1 MRAIRLDQWLE
12 SRTPAGVLAP
22 MRILERMETG
32 GVAWLG
38 NRRILARGFLVVSR
52 QDLWRKV
59 EPEEVSVPPT
69 RLLPDTVLLLLR
81 PPEDEAKLL
90 ESPGLVQQ
98 AQTPGVISE
107 EQERLEKKR
116 AETLGKLT
124 RRLVMARLEQVL
136 LERGWGPEQALEF
149 AAQIPSCEMDE
160 IRQVLARDGRCR
172 HEAPVERVLLEF
184 LPWFGMLSTLEP
196 ERLGAFFP
204 GLAPQTAR
212 NLTDMLESRAR
223 LGLIVQESL
232 DREYPIHP
240 GGLAADEEIDPY
252 LEKHRRLAEEAESQG
267 QWVTAALEQVR
278 ESRLCVG
285 KRSENALA
293 RARANLRLLVESI
306 GSPLGLNE
314 AEVESFISALDP
326 VLDKAEQGESREE
339 AAFLRHLQAMRD
351 GLANKAYAL
360 DVVEYAIS
368 LGVRPWKR
376 QLHYLGLVQVSGRL
390 KTLLGLLPVMRVP
403 DQCRATLQRLLGQSS
418 HHSEDQVRMLFHPL
432 IDSALDDVGLIA
444 DNPLERV
451 ARRKIIQELIDR
463 ILDQGHIT
471 FYDLRDALS
480 RNHLKMHDIRDPA
493 EWLQGD
499 PLLRLDRRL
508 AAPLDGIYRPCPVY
522 SRILERIT
530 SLGFGT
536 GVGRWLVSK
545 VIIPY
550 GLAALLVVMGHAL
563 WEHFGG
569 GGTNAIT
576 ATGEAAQAVAEAVGE
591 SRGESLQKTATNV
604 ALSVHTKPPPSV
616 MTPGNLLALGAL
628 GTVFLLFT
636 NHPVLRGAAWR
647 TLCALG
653 DAIHW
658 LVHDLPEILPSHPL
672 FLYGVRWP
680 LAILW
685 HALIKPL
692 AVVLFLFWLTGT
704 EFHWTSPLLFA
715 AWLGVAVALMS
726 RQARVAE
733 EWFAG
738 VLREAL
744 LALRSGVLMRAVGV
758 LNELF
763 RMATRWFDTQ
773 MANVETLLRVRQRDN
788 AGQLGGRALLS
799 LLWFPLGWLGRF
811 TFVVLIEP
819 MLHPL
824 KLPISFLAAKV
835 IYPFLYPFTTDV
847 AIPALTPMMGAL
859 TAGLVMGVLVFLLP
873 NAFGFFFWEFREN
886 RGLYEAN
893 RPERPAPDG
902 AGPHGETMAV
912 LLEPGLHGGVLPALY
927 TKLRNASLPATE
939 GGTRAAQRACERKLD
954 LLREGLGRFFR
965 RNFLDVLGV
974 SQAWKQS
981 WETQPESQK
990 TLLLPLAPEAANPVA
1005 QRQWWR
1011 PFELESVNL
1020 AVNRVEA
1027 TFRPLK
1033 GTGLPAGKD
1042 HAAEPLRIYVAY
1054 MENHLQAWIDRPA
1067 WVDTLPEEKR
1077 HALAWSLAW
1086 VYRAAGVEVAREPLD
1101 LLAPSGTTHTHLT
1114 GDKVVF
1120 SAADGSR
1127 VIYRLADRGRAWQRL
1142 TEAPSTNL
1150 AFGPSAVPGEVRPA
1164 WRALFGEMPFTWDL
1178 FVERWSAD
1186 ARGEDFGQV
1195 RLDDYW
1201 IDLLGDTRSG
1211 MGSKGL
1217 RLADPSQILG
1227 A

>member
-1 MRAIRLDQWLE
+1 MRSIRLDQWLE
-12 SRTPAGVLAP
+12 SRAPGGVLAP
-22 MRILERMETG
+22 MRIMERMETG

-38 NRRILARGFLVVSR
+38 NRRLAARGYLVVSR

-59 EPEEVSVPPT
+59 EPEELAVSPT
-69 RLLPDTVLLLLR
+69 RLLPDTVLLLLK
-81 PPEDEAKLL
+81 PGEDETKLL
-90 ESPGLVQQ
+90 ESPGLVRQ
-98 AQTPGVISE
+98 AQTPGVITE

-124 RRLVMARLEQVL
+124 RRLVMARVEQVL
-136 LERGWGPEQALEF
+136 VEGGWDSEAAGEF
-149 AAQIPSCEMDE
+149 AETIPSCEMDE

-172 HEAPVERVLLEF
+172 PDAPAERVLLEF
-184 LPWFGMLSTLEP
+184 LPWFGMLSSLEP
-196 ERLGAFFP
+196 ERMGACFP
-204 GLAPQTAR
+204 GLAPQTAKS
-212 NLTDMLESRAR
+212 LGEKLESKTR
-223 LGLIVQESL
+223 LGLIVRESL
-232 DREYPIHP
+232 DLDYPFHP
-240 GGLAADEEIDPY
+240 GGAAADEEADPY

-293 RARANLRLLVESI
+293 RARANLRLLVESVAP
-306 GSPLGLNE
+306 PLGLDNEE
-314 AEVESFISALDP
+314 AESFLTALDP
-326 VLDKAEQGESREE
+326 VLDKAEQGESGEE
-339 AAFLRHLQAMRD
+339 SAFLRNLQSMSD

-390 KTLLGLLPVMRVP
+390 KTLLGLLPVMRVS
-403 DQCRATLQRLLGQSS
+403 DNSRVILQRLLGKSS
-418 HHSEDQVRMLFHPL
+418 LHAENQVRRLFHPL
-432 IDSALDDVGLIA
+432 IDSALDDVGLQP

-463 ILDQGHIT
+463 ILEQGHIT

-480 RNHLKMHDIRDPA
+480 RNHLKMQDIRDPA

-536 GVGRWLVSK
+536 GLGRWLVSK

-550 GLAALLVVMGHAL
+550 GLAALLVVMVHAL

-569 GGTNAIT
+569 GGKQAVT
-576 ATGEAAQAVAEAVGE
+576 ATGDAAQAVAEAVQENQTQG
-591 SRGESLQKTATNV
+591 LQETATKV
-604 ALSVHTKPPPSV
+604 ALSVHSKPPPSV
-616 MTPGNLLALGAL
+616 LTPANLVALGLL

-636 NHPVLRGAAWR
+636 NHPALRWLVWRVLN
-647 TLCALG
+647 ALG

-680 LAILW
+680 LSVLW
-685 HALIKPL
+685 HAVIKPL
-692 AVVLFLFWLTGT
+692 GMVLILLKVFGV
-704 EFHWTSPLLFA
+704 EVDWTSPILFGGWLLA
-715 AWLGVAVALMS
+715 TVALLS
-726 RQARVAE
+726 RQARMTE
-733 EWFAG
+733 EWFVG
-738 VLREAL
+738 VLREIL
-744 LALRSGVLMRAVGV
+744 MALRSGVLGRALGV

-763 RMATRWFDTQ
+763 RAVTRWFDLQ
-773 MANVETLLRVRQRDN
+773 MANVENILRVRQRDN

-859 TAGLVMGVLVFLLP
+859 TAGLVMGVIVFLLP

-912 LLEPGLHGGVLPALY
+912 LLEPGLHGGVLPALF
-927 TKLRNASLPATE
+927 TKLRNASLPASE

-954 LLREGLGRFFR
+954 LLREALGRFFR

-974 SQAWKQS
+974 TPAWGQ
-981 WETQPESQK
+981 TLCPEHESPK
-990 TLLLPLAPEAANPVA
+990 SMLLPLALDPSAAPA
-1005 QRQWWR
+1005 PRQWWR

-1027 TFRPLK
+1027 TFRPAK
-1033 GTGLPAGKD
+1033 GSGLVSGKGGVAD
-1042 HAAEPLRIYVAY
+1042 PLRIYVAY

-1067 WVDTLPEEKR
+1067 WMDELTDDKR

-1086 VYRAAGVEVAREPLD
+1086 IYRAAGIEVARETLD
-1101 LLAPSGTTHTHLT
+1101 LLAPPGTTQTRL
-1114 GDKVVF
+1114 DE
-1120 SAADGSR
+1120 DR
-1127 VIYRLADRGRAWQRL
+1127 VIFTVAENLRVTYRLTDQGRAWHRVP
-1142 TEAPSTNL
+1142 EHAPFQG
-1150 AFGPSAVPGEVRPA
+1150 APGTPEEVRPA
-1164 WRALFGEMPFTWDL
+1164 WRALFGEMPFTWSL
-1178 FVERWSAD
+1178 FVDRWTAG
-1186 ARGEDFGQV
+1186 ANGQDFGQV
-1195 RLDDYW
+1195 RLDGFW
-1201 IDLLGDTRSG
+1201 IDLLGDTGAGNGTR
-1211 MGSKGL
+1211 GL
-1217 RLADPSQILG
+1217 RLSEGGRVAG